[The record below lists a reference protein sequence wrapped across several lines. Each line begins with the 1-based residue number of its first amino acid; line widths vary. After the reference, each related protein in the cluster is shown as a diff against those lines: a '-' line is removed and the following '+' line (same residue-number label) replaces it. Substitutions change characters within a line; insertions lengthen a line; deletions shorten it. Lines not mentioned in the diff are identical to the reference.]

1 MDQFL
6 KSLTTR
12 TQLVAEALA
21 DERGR
26 AAPDGGR
33 LVALKRM
40 QRQLGAQ
47 ISYIRREGRQI
58 AEVMVVRKPRRR
70 AELTLTPVR

>member
-12 TQLVAEALA
+12 SKMLDAEMDA
-21 DERGR
+21 ERR
-26 AAPDGGR
+26 RLDPDGER

-40 QRQLGAQ
+40 KRQLGAQ
-47 ISYIRREGRQI
+47 IEYIRREGRQI
-58 AEVMVVRKPRRR
+58 AEVMVVRKPRRFTDLR
-70 AELTLTPVR
+70 LKPIR